1 MPIPLR
7 VGRWN
12 RAVTNRVTT
21 PLARWLPGFG
31 VVRHV
36 GRRSGRRYQ
45 TPVNLFPTDGGFTI
59 ALTYGTGADW
69 VRNVVTHGGCE
80 IETRGRRVRCEAPRL
95 VHDPAA
101 RGIRLPERP
110 ILRLLRVADFLSH
123 SAGGAA
129 APGRG

>member
-1 MPIPLR
+1 M
-7 VGRWN
+7 
-12 RAVTNRVTT
+12 TNRVTT

-31 VVRHV
+31 VVHHV

-69 VRNVVTHGGCE
+69 VRNVLAAGGCE
-80 IETRGRRVRCEAPRL
+80 IETRGRRVPCEAPRL

-110 ILRLLRVADFLSH
+110 ILRLLGVADFLSL